1 MIFLEREKK
10 EKKREKNKNLSTHQ
24 KTPLSSL
31 FSVVFEFF
39 FFLELLRFF
48 SRL

>member
-1 MIFLEREKK
+1 MIFLERERK
-10 EKKREKNKNLSTHQ
+10 EKKERKKQKSEHPKNA
-24 KTPLSSL
+24 SSL
-31 FSVVFEFF
+31 FFLSVVFEFF

>member
-1 MIFLEREKK
+1 MIFSREREKR
-10 EKKREKNKNLSTHQ
+10 EKKREKQKSEHPKNA
-24 KTPLSSL
+24 SSL
-31 FSVVFEFF
+31 FFLSVVFEFF

>member
-1 MIFLEREKK
+1 MIFSREREKREK
-10 EKKREKNKNLSTHQ
+10 ERKNKNLSTQ
-24 KTPLSSL
+24 KTPKSL
-31 FSVVFEFF
+31 FFLSVVFEFF